1 MDEKINVNVLLNIL
15 FLVVGVSL
23 ILVGYLDLRS
33 YKAHLAT
40 YTETE
45 GRLTSYVEKVDGYVP
60 VYTYTVNGESYEV
73 EAKYVLSE
81 KNPLDSSSNSTATVY
96 YETANVLNAEVKTI
110 GSYYFVMASG
120 VSLLFVAL
128 GYLLKATRP
137 ETLKEQAAMSKV
149 ITGIWLLGIL
159 LFCVGFQTFLCAPFD
174 KFELI
179 FLDTF
184 KTLWALVFLVIML
197 TLIVLWVINVN
208 KSKNKAYNL
217 FDF

>member
-1 MDEKINVNVLLNIL
+1 MEEKVNVNVLLNLL
-15 FLVVGVSL
+15 FLVIGVSL
-23 ILVGYLDLRS
+23 ILVGYLDYRS
-33 YKAHLAT
+33 YKSHLASF
-40 YTETE
+40 TETE
-45 GRLTSYVEKVDGYVP
+45 GRLSSYVERSDGYIP
-60 VYTYTVNGESYEV
+60 VYTYTVKGESYEV
-73 EAKYVLSE
+73 EAKYVLGD
-81 KNPLDSSSNSTATVY
+81 KTPLNNGANSTAVVY

-128 GYLLKATRP
+128 GYLLKATHP
-137 ETLKEQAAMSKV
+137 ETLKDQTSMTKI
-149 ITGIWLLGIL
+149 ITMIWLFGIVI
-159 LFCVGFQTFLCAPFD
+159 FCVGFQSFLCAPYD

-179 FLDTF
+179 FLNTF
-184 KTLWALVFLVIML
+184 KTLWALVFVVIML